1 MEKRTIVK
9 IVAGIVIVPAVLY
22 GLFMYYVFAA
32 LMGVLGLPHI
42 YRTVVPLPEN
52 ASIEIEAVGETA
64 YRSYGYEL
72 EASYQPSDERSGAE
86 TIGRW
91 HGDAYRPATYVS
103 GKLILFVP
111 EPSQM
116 FVRTA
121 GGKWKSFWMD
131 SITDSNTVMM
141 GEADQLKMLNDLGI
155 DRRNESVRF
164 EIRYFSAEQNLLIV
178 DVKNFGG
185 TLRGRLFFRFADDGE
200 KLQLL
205 RARRVEIHPQTPV
218 DPASPIVTH

>member
-1 MEKRTIVK
+1 MRTRTVVKFVAALAIV
-9 IVAGIVIVPAVLY
+9 VIAVY

-32 LMGVLGLPHI
+32 LVGALGVPHI
-42 YRTVVPLPEN
+42 YRTVVPLPDD
-52 ASIEIEAVGETA
+52 AAIVVQAVGETA

-72 EASYQPSDERSGAE
+72 EASYKPSDAQSGPEA
-86 TIGRW
+86 IGRW
-91 HGDAYRPATYVS
+91 HGDAYLPATCVS

-121 GGKWKSFWMD
+121 GGKWKYFWMD
-131 SITDSNTVMM
+131 SITDSNTALM
-141 GEADQLKMLNDLGI
+141 GEDDQLKMLNDLGI
-155 DRRNESVRF
+155 DRRSESVRF
-164 EIRYFSAEQNLLIV
+164 EIRYFSAEQNLLIA

-185 TLRGRLFFRFADDGE
+185 TLRGRLFFRLADDGE

-205 RARRVEIHPQTPV
+205 RAQKVETHSQA
-218 DPASPIVTH
+218 PADHTSPAATH